1 MGNGE
6 AEGEQKKNKEKKP
19 KQKKGSLDTTSKT
32 FFDGRHDTLISGI
45 SGFVSQTGHS
55 EILTPVVH
63 IIGKWVSQVANEWI
77 YAENFIQQSNAW
89 ESKELF
95 KYMKLATAACSF
107 SATALHFGSELKM
120 MTVLHELWDP
130 TPDSSSNSSNGG
142 WFGLRHL
149 DSHVEV
155 KDKRLSGKR
164 MIKCIKKMQHATI
177 ALFQKL
183 CKHGYAVHENEMLSN
198 NENGEEDGDSHTE
211 GAVCEYRSS
220 GDVVYVI
227 DKTSIVWP
235 TYVKCI
241 VVERIQINE

>member
-1 MGNGE
+1 MATLTHMSTGGLMYERAVLNAVKRCVTTQLFLFDRPSKINVNNE
-6 AEGEQKKNKEKKP
+6 DAEKEQKKNKEKKP
-19 KQKKGSLDTTSKT
+19 KQKKGNLDTTSKT

-55 EILTPVVH
+55 EILTPVAH

-130 TPDSSSNSSNGG
+130 TPDSSSSSSNGG

-177 ALFQKL
+177 GKYREWSTVVDISITYHSFKTVL
-183 CKHGYAVHENEMLSN
+183 LSF
-198 NENGEEDGDSHTE
+198 
-211 GAVCEYRSS
+211 SS
-220 GDVVYVI
+220 SSVF
-227 DKTSIVWP
+227 
-235 TYVKCI
+235 
-241 VVERIQINE
+241 